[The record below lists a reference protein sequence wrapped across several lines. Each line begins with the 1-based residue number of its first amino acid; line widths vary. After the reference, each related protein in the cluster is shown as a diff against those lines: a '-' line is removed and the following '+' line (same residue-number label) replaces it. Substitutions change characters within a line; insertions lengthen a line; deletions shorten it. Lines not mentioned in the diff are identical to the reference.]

1 MVEKKKM
8 VDQRHI
14 TSLFLAGLLLILISL
29 KSFAEQNTPLVHDLD
44 MTIGNPESRVTV
56 VDYSSL
62 TCPHCATFHAE
73 IFPKLKEEYIDTG
86 KVNLI
91 FREVYFDGPGLWA
104 SMVAR
109 CRDKVAFF
117 PTIDLLFRKQDV
129 WSSSSSQIDIV
140 NGLTSIGKQVGL
152 SDKEVL
158 DCLKDRDKAKDLV
171 AWYKNNSARDSIDS
185 TPTIIVNGEKLSNR
199 SYPSLKE
206 AIEVHLK
213 D

>member
-14 TSLFLAGLLLILISL
+14 TSLFLASLLLILISL

-86 KVNLI
+86 AVKLI

-109 CRDKVAFF
+109 CRDLGAFF
-117 PTIDLLFRKQDV
+117 PTIDLLFRKQDI

-171 AWYKNNSARDSIDS
+171 AWYKNNSANDSIDS

>member
-8 VDQRHI
+8 VDQRYI

-44 MTIGNPESRVTV
+44 MTIGNSESRVTV

-171 AWYKNNSARDSIDS
+171 AWYKNNSANDSIDS

>member
-14 TSLFLAGLLLILISL
+14 ISLFLAGLVLILISL

-73 IFPKLKEEYIDTG
+73 IFTKLKEEYIDTG

-91 FREVYFDGPGLWA
+91 FREVYFDGPFIVKPEEP
-104 SMVAR
+104 S
-109 CRDKVAFF
+109 
-117 PTIDLLFRKQDV
+117 P
-129 WSSSSSQIDIV
+129 SS
-140 NGLTSIGKQVGL
+140 L
-152 SDKEVL
+152 
-158 DCLKDRDKAKDLV
+158 
-171 AWYKNNSARDSIDS
+171 
-185 TPTIIVNGEKLSNR
+185 
-199 SYPSLKE
+199 
-206 AIEVHLK
+206 
-213 D
+213 

>member
-1 MVEKKKM
+1 
-8 VDQRHI
+8 
-14 TSLFLAGLLLILISL
+14 
-29 KSFAEQNTPLVHDLD
+29 
-44 MTIGNPESRVTV
+44 
-56 VDYSSL
+56 
-62 TCPHCATFHAE
+62 
-73 IFPKLKEEYIDTG
+73 
-86 KVNLI
+86 
-91 FREVYFDGPGLWA
+91 
-104 SMVAR
+104 MVAR
-109 CRDKVAFF
+109 CRDKEAFF

-171 AWYKNNSARDSIDS
+171 EWYKNNSANDSIDS
-185 TPTIIVNGEKLSNR
+185 TPTIIVNGETLSNR

>member
-1 MVEKKKM
+1 MVGRKKL
-8 VDQRHI
+8 VDQRNI
-14 TSLFLAGLLLILISL
+14 TALFVAGLLLILISF
-29 KSFAEQNTPLVHDLD
+29 KSFAEQNISLVHDLD

-109 CRDKVAFF
+109 CRDKGAFF

-171 AWYKNNSARDSIDS
+171 GWYKNNSARDSIDS
-185 TPTIIVNGEKLSNR
+185 TPTIIVNGETLSNR

>member
-109 CRDKVAFF
+109 CRDKDAFF

-171 AWYKNNSARDSIDS
+171 AWYKNNSASDSIDS
-185 TPTIIVNGEKLSNR
+185 TPTIIVNGETLSNR

>member
-14 TSLFLAGLLLILISL
+14 TSLFLAGLVLILISL

-109 CRDKVAFF
+109 CRNEDAFF

-171 AWYKNNSARDSIDS
+171 AWYKNNSANDSIDS